1 MTEQNK
7 NELLSFQEG
16 DYVVYPSHGVGK
28 LLGIEE
34 HEICGTTLE
43 FFVVEFDK
51 DHMILKLPVK
61 KACASGLRH
70 VCDAEEMDAAVESL
84 NTKIKKK
91 KALWSRRAQEYESKI
106 NSGSIDRLAEVIREL
121 HSNQSMGEQSYSE
134 RQIFQTAFDRFVR
147 EMSVVKN
154 IDEEEASSIVQE
166 RLSVA

>member
-1 MTEQNK
+1 MAEENK
-7 NELLSFQEG
+7 GAGVTFQKG

-28 LLGIEE
+28 LLGTEE

-61 KACASGLRH
+61 KACSAGLRH
-70 VCDAEEMDAAVESL
+70 VCGIEEMDVAVESL
-84 NTKIKKK
+84 SSRIKKK

-106 NSGSIDRLAEVIREL
+106 NSGNIDRLAEVIREL
-121 HSNQSMGEQSYSE
+121 YTCQATGEQSYSE

-147 EMSVVKN
+147 EMSIVKN
-154 IDEEEASSIVQE
+154 IGEDEASALVQE